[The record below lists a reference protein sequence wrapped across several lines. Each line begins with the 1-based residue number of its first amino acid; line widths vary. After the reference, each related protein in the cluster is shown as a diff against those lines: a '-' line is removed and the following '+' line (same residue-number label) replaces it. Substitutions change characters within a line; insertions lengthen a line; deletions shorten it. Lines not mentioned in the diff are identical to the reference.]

1 MGDGIGNGKQSD
13 GQNLLV
19 RRLGVSGQY
28 GFSLCSIDSCGKG
41 GHYKFV
47 FFWGVLNPENFQLGK
62 NSTTC
67 AMSSTLFNLFLKL
80 FYLLYFIF

>member
-47 FFWGVLNPENFQLGK
+47 FFWGGTEPREFPTRQELYHLCNVINPF
-62 NSTTC
+62 
-67 AMSSTLFNLFLKL
+67 
-80 FYLLYFIF
+80 